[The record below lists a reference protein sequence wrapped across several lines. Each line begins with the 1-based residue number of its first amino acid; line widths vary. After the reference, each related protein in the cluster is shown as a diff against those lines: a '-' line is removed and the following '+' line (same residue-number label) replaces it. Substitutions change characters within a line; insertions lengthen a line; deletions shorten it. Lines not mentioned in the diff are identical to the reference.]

1 MLHTNL
7 TVQEQSVL
15 SVVQNEHLT
24 SYQILNKVE
33 NVSMILFLYNILDE
47 LNQKGIVKS
56 YRKQDAKYHYAA

>member
-7 TVQEQSVL
+7 TAQEQSVL

-33 NVSMILFLYNILDE
+33 NVSMILSLYNILDE

-56 YRKQDAKYHYAA
+56 YIKLDAKYHYAA